1 MEILKNL
8 QVSHKR
14 IDGMDRIMMNRIIAQ
29 RAQINQKENALKRT
43 KVDDY
48 VDVKNMSLE
57 SILAKYKFSEENQVK
72 IRMMR
77 EKERRIEEKRSMLRS
92 NLQQKE
98 KGMYDLREF
107 DSVDFSGKEAK
118 FLDSEHLDST
128 TACRSHSLSKEN
140 HDDSVEIVKL
150 NLNQTL

>member
-43 KVDDY
+43 RVDDY

-77 EKERRIEEKRSMLRS
+77 EKERRIEEKRSLLRS
-92 NLQQKE
+92 KAQQRDD
-98 KGMYDLREF
+98 GFYDLKEF

-118 FLDSEHLDST
+118 FLDSDNLDST
-128 TACRSHSLSKEN
+128 TAYRSQSLSKEN
-140 HDDSVEIVKL
+140 HDDSVQVIKMD
-150 NLNQTL
+150 LNQTL